1 MPQGLQSA
9 GFSINEVI
17 FVALSPI
24 PLLPPE
30 LRLTNHD
37 RSNYNSSKP
46 LLLSFNLVDRAPYIK
61 FYIDNIFSSKESPQE
76 MYNFLKDHLLSR
88 IE

>member
-9 GFSINEVI
+9 GFSINEVM

-24 PLLPPE
+24 PLLLPE

-37 RSNYNSSKP
+37 RSNYNSLKP
-46 LLLSFNLVDRAPYIK
+46 LLLSSNLVDRAPHVK
-61 FYIDNIFSSKESPQE
+61 FYIDNIFFGKESP
-76 MYNFLKDHLLSR
+76 
-88 IE
+88 

>member
-24 PLLPPE
+24 PPLPPE
-30 LRLTNHD
+30 LQSPHYN
-37 RSNYNSSKP
+37 RSEPS
-46 LLLSFNLVDRAPYIK
+46 LLSSNSVDGAPHIK
-61 FYIDNIFSSKESPQE
+61 FYMDDIFSSKESPQE
-76 MYNFLKDHLLSR
+76 MYEFLQDHLLPR